1 MKLRSALIICLMM
14 FVSSFSKAQVA
25 DSILFEEYRNMSLEE
40 LSNIKITIA
49 SKKEENR
56 FESPVSTYIIT
67 QKDMQQAGCLNI
79 MEAFRLV
86 PGLIVRQTTPGA
98 YDIHLR
104 GYDNI
109 VNVNYELTY
118 YSNSI
123 TLVMID
129 NRPVYNYF
137 QGGTFWETLPLGI
150 AEIERIEFING
161 ASSAMYGPNAVA
173 GVINIITKKEAAGEV
188 HVTQDLQLSS
198 GQNLV
203 SSTSILAPVNSRLT
217 IGGSLNRTFFERDYD
232 KYFSYSKDTWVP
244 VDSLRFGSTSSDARY
259 PDIGNA
265 ADLLSGNLRINY
277 QGIADNYIDFSAGY
291 QESEVQKIYV
301 NNQVTPLTTNG
312 SKSSYLNLV
321 SQTQG
326 FLFNLA
332 HMRGYQ
338 NTYGMMGWEY
348 DFNTTDALIEY
359 SYKYRGFS
367 LRPGV
372 GFRNATYDDAK
383 AIEEYG
389 TERAL
394 LSGRKAINTFSGL
407 IRTEYVLSK
416 FRFIAA
422 LRADKYNVPDTV
434 YLSYQFAITYKPN
447 QDNLL
452 RLGYSRSNR
461 GSFFLDSY
469 YNQEFD
475 YGAVQVKLMGNTNL
489 DLLTM
494 DLLEAGIRNK
504 SLRNIQFDAAI
515 YLSGTQ
521 HYAQLLESPP
531 LNDNLVLYEF
541 QNLDLN
547 AVQFGASLE
556 LDYIPAANFRVRAY
570 SNLQNTM
577 VHNYPLSDSTSE
589 THSHG
594 STPLL
599 YGGLVL
605 NYSPFKRLNFNLNPY
620 YFTRQVLNSASRKD
634 SQGNYFSVPAQL
646 VLNVKISYQ
655 LTKGVMLF
663 ANGKNLLHRE
673 QEEVIWGDKISASYW
688 GGVYIDL

>member
-1 MKLRSALIICLMM
+1 MKRRSGFILCLLLLMNLYCN
-14 FVSSFSKAQVA
+14 AQEA
-25 DSILFEEYRNMSLEE
+25 DSILLEEYWNMSLEE
-40 LSNIKITIA
+40 LANVQISIA
-49 SKKEENR
+49 SKKEESR
-56 FESPVSTYIIT
+56 FESPFSTYIIT
-67 QKDMQQAGCLNI
+67 QEDMQQAGCLNL
-79 MEAFRLV
+79 MEAFRLI
-86 PGLIVRQTTPGA
+86 PGLIVRQTTQGA

-109 VNVNYELTY
+109 LNVNRELTL

-150 AEIERIEFING
+150 AEIESIEFING
-161 ASSAMYGPNAVA
+161 ASSAMYGPNAFS
-173 GVINIITKKEAAGEV
+173 GVINIITRKKAAGEV
-188 HVTQDLQLSS
+188 RVTQDLQAST
-198 GQNLV
+198 GRNLV
-203 SSTSILAPVNSRLT
+203 SSTNVLAPVNSRLT
-217 IGGSLNRTFFERDYD
+217 IGGSINRTFFERDYD
-232 KYFSYSKDTWVP
+232 KYFSYSKKIWVP

-259 PDIGNA
+259 PDISNA
-265 ADLLSGNLRINY
+265 ADLISGNLRINY
-277 QGIADNYIDFSAGY
+277 QDDADNYLDFTAGH

-312 SKSSYLNLV
+312 SKSSYFNLIT
-321 SQTQG
+321 QKQG
-326 FLFNLA
+326 FLLNLA

-348 DFNTTDALIEY
+348 NFNTTDALIEY
-359 SYKYRGFS
+359 TYNIKGFS
-367 LRPGV
+367 IRPGL
-372 GFRNATYDDAK
+372 GFRNAIYDDAK

-394 LSGRKAINTFSGL
+394 LSGRKTINTFSGL
-407 IRTEYVLSK
+407 VRTEYDFSK
-416 FRFIAA
+416 LRIIAA
-422 LRADKYNVPDTV
+422 LRVDKYNVPDKV
-434 YLSYQFAITYKPN
+434 YFSYQFAITHQPN
-447 QDNLL
+447 EDNLL
-452 RLGYSRSNR
+452 RLVYSKSNR

-475 YGAVQVKLMGNTNL
+475 YGPVQVNLQGNTNL

-504 SLRNIQFDAAI
+504 SFRNFHFDAVI
-515 YLSGTQ
+515 YGSRTR
-521 HYAQLLESPP
+521 HYAQLLKSSFTT
-531 LNDNLVLYEF
+531 DSVVLYEF

-547 AVQFGASLE
+547 ALQLGASLE
-556 LDYIPAANFRVRAY
+556 LDYIPSRNFRVRAY

-577 VHNYPLSDSTSE
+577 VYDYPLTDSTSE

-594 STPLL
+594 STPML

-605 NYSPFKRLNFNLNPY
+605 NYSPIKRLNINLNPY
-620 YFTRQVLNSASRKD
+620 YFTKQVLNSASSRD
-634 SQGNYFSVPAQL
+634 SQGNYYSISAQL
-646 VLNVKISYQ
+646 ILNAKISYQ
-655 LTKGVMLF
+655 LTKAVILF
-663 ANGKNLLHRE
+663 ANGKNLLHHQ

-688 GGVYIDL
+688 GGVHIDL